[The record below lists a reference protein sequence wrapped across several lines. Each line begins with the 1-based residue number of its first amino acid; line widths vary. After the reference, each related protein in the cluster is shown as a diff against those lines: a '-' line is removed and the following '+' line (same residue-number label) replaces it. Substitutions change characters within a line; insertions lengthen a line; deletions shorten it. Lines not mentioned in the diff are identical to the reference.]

1 LQESHLPDVQLQEC
15 GFPEVGGAPPLG
27 SSSMSATRL
36 LVLGVVRGYGRAHG
50 YRIGTDLLS
59 WGAGEWANVKWGSI
73 YHALHMLTERGLLHA
88 SNEVAGR
95 TEYELTER
103 GEAEYMKL
111 LREALRR
118 PQPRPDFLG
127 AALAMLPSLPR
138 EEAIA
143 LLKQRLAALEEARD
157 KARAQ
162 IDALV
167 EPPHVRELFGLWE
180 HQAAGG
186 AEWTRGLI
194 ARLEAGAYPMAGEP
208 GSPGRPGSWESL
220 KFPPHPPRDA

>member
-1 LQESHLPDVQLQEC
+1 
-15 GFPEVGGAPPLG
+15 
-27 SSSMSATRL
+27 MSATRL
-36 LVLGVVRGYGRAHG
+36 LVLGIVRGYGRAHG
-50 YRIGTDLLS
+50 YRIGNDLLS
-59 WGAGEWANVKWGSI
+59 WGADEWANVKWGSI
-73 YHALHMLTERGLLHA
+73 YHALRSLTDGGFLLDH
-88 SNEVAGR
+88 NDIPGR

-138 EEAIA
+138 EEAIS
-143 LLKQRLAALEEARD
+143 LLKQRLEALEAQRD

-194 ARLEAGAYPMAGEP
+194 ERLEAGAYPMAGEP
-208 GSPGRPGSWESL
+208 RSPGKPGSWDAL
-220 KFPPHPPRDA
+220 KFPPYPPRDE